1 MADEGPFKE
10 GNGGVFINC
19 HVQPGAS
26 KSGVSGLHGS
36 SVKLKLHAPPVDG
49 KANTELVKFI
59 ADFFGVS
66 KSAVEIKAGQSSR
79 QKVLFVSG
87 VSADSA
93 RKLLP

>member
-10 GNGGVFINC
+10 GNGGVFISC

-26 KSGVSGLHGS
+26 KNGVSGLHGF
-36 SVKLKLHAPPVDG
+36 SVKIKLHAPPVDG

-66 KSAVEIKAGQSSR
+66 KSAVEIKSGQSSR
-79 QKVLFVSG
+79 QKILFVSG
-87 VSADSA
+87 VSAETA
-93 RKLLP
+93 QKLLP